1 MPPGR
6 PKEGDQNERRE
17 KRGVAAQWHNED
29 CSSERESSRRDPWLV
44 FPERAEPEMKTSM
57 KAVYMK
63 RSQEGGKTKRLR

>member
-1 MPPGR
+1 MCLQGGPR
-6 PKEGDQNERRE
+6 RENERRE

-57 KAVYMK
+57 KVVYMK